1 MFNSERAAWMNAAG
15 HCPEFVGNNCS
26 GRVGIDPN
34 NKVQLVC
41 ERPGGCAADLSAIV
55 VADTVEQV
63 DQ

>member
-1 MFNSERAAWMNAAG
+1 MFDSEKAVWMNAVG
-15 HCPEFVGNNCS
+15 HCTEAGGPNCS
-26 GRVGIDPN
+26 GIVGKDPN